1 MLVAMVTLL
10 FPWFN
15 YSVLSR
21 QCNAC
26 LSAAGRGDREEEGGS
41 PGRGASSSRRDG
53 TLSRDPSRG
62 GPIVVQ
68 TLS

>member
-21 QCNAC
+21 KCNAC
-26 LSAAGRGDREEEGGS
+26 LSAAGRGDREEERRL
-41 PGRGASSSRRDG
+41 PGERSEFS
-53 TLSRDPSRG
+53 TQSRD
-62 GPIVVQ
+62 
-68 TLS
+68 LEL